1 MSAERPAAGRPAAGR
16 PELTKVTDAGH
27 LPWLDG
33 PEAAAAATVAFLG
46 AEVGT
51 EPRT

>member
-1 MSAERPAAGRPAAGR
+1 MSAERPTAER
-16 PELTKVTDAGH
+16 PELTRVPDTEQ
-27 LPWLDG
+27 LPWLDD
-33 PEAAAAATVAFLG
+33 PAATVAFLG